1 MSGEPAAL
9 GTPELPTFIR
19 QGTFRRLAKMPTVWI
34 ATVILFTALFFSF
47 FGALLAPF
55 DPNFT
60 DLNMVN
66 MAPFASDFLLG
77 GDRAGRDIFSRL
89 LVATSNTIGG
99 AAIAVSISVAIGAS
113 IGLMAGYYG
122 RVFDALGAWLSNLIQ
137 ALPGI
142 IVLIAVYV
150 VAGPSTV
157 TSMIVV
163 GILIAPVYFRLMRNV
178 VISVRNELY
187 VDAARVSGLSD
198 IRIMSRHIFVVVRA
212 PIIIEMAYIAGI
224 ALVIQATL
232 EFIGLGSPENP
243 TWGGMLQDSF
253 NALYISPFAILW
265 PALSIILTV
274 LAFVFLSN
282 AVRDTLGD
290 PRSSGGKARKA
301 IVSTPDSRAT
311 ADAGS
316 THAFLTVRDLSVA
329 YPLSKNESRT
339 VVNKVNLE
347 VNRGEVLGL
356 VGESGSGKTQTAFAI
371 LGLLP
376 PEAIVDSGRIVLGS
390 TPLLGLTEKKL
401 NALRGSEI
409 AYVPQEPMSNLD
421 PAFTVG
427 QQFGYAMR
435 KKLGLSKAQSRE
447 RALSLLARVNINDPE
462 RVYDYYPHQLSGG
475 MAQRVLIAIAVSCDP
490 ELLIADE
497 PTTALDVTVQA
508 EVLDLL
514 RGLQQER
521 SMALILV
528 THNFGVVADICDR
541 VAVMKDGEIVE
552 TGDTRKIVK
561 HPEHPYT
568 QLLLSSVLDN
578 VPMRA
583 PLEPQAEVRA

>member
-1 MSGEPAAL
+1 M
-9 GTPELPTFIR
+9 
-19 QGTFRRLAKMPTVWI
+19 
-34 ATVILFTALFFSF
+34 
-47 FGALLAPF
+47 
-55 DPNFT
+55 
-60 DLNMVN
+60 
-66 MAPFASDFLLG
+66 
-77 GDRAGRDIFSRL
+77 
-89 LVATSNTIGG
+89 
-99 AAIAVSISVAIGAS
+99 IAVSVAVSIGVT

-122 RVFDALGAWLSNLIQ
+122 RTFDAVGAWLSNLIQ
-137 ALPGI
+137 AVPGM
-142 IVLIAVYV
+142 IVLIAVFV
-150 VAGPSTV
+150 VVGPSTV
-157 TSMIVV
+157 VSMIVV
-163 GILIAPVYFRLMRNV
+163 GILIAPAYFRLVRNV

-224 ALVIQATL
+224 ALVIQAAL
-232 EFIGLGSPENP
+232 EFIGLGSPETP

-265 PALSIILTV
+265 PALSIVLTV

-290 PRSSGGKARKA
+290 PRSSGGTARKA
-301 IVSTPDSRAT
+301 TIRVVDSERSSVIE
-311 ADAGS
+311 DPK
-316 THAFLTVRDLSVA
+316 AFLSVRDLSIA
-329 YPLSKNESRT
+329 YPLSKDSSRT
-339 VVNKVNLE
+339 VVNNVNLE
-347 VNRGEVLGL
+347 VDRGEVLGL

-376 PEAIVDSGRIVLGS
+376 PEAIVASGRIVFDGQS
-390 TPLLGLTEKKL
+390 LLGLSEKKL
-401 NALRGSEI
+401 NQLRGNEI

-427 QQFGYAMR
+427 QQFGFAMR
-435 KKLGLSKAQSRE
+435 KKLGLSKAESRE
-447 RALSLLARVNINDPE
+447 RTLSLLTRVNINEPE

-490 ELLIADE
+490 KLLIADE

-514 RGLQQER
+514 RDLQQER

-541 VAVMKDGEIVE
+541 VAVMKDGEVVE
-552 TGDTRKIVK
+552 TGDVRTIMKR
-561 HPEHPYT
+561 PEHPYT
-568 QLLLSSVLDN
+568 RLLLDSVLDN

-583 PLEPQAEVRA
+583 PLEPLDEARA

>member
-1 MSGEPAAL
+1 MSGEL
-9 GTPELPTFIR
+9 GLVVAPELPTFIR
-19 QGTFRRLAKMPTVWI
+19 QGTLRRLARKPTVWI
-34 ATVILFTALFFSF
+34 SAVILSTVLFFSF
-47 FGALLAPF
+47 FGAILTPF
-55 DPNFT
+55 DPNLT
-60 DLNMVN
+60 KLAMVN
-66 MAPFASDFLLG
+66 IGPFQSEYLLG
-77 GDRAGRDIFSRL
+77 GDRAGRDILSRL
-89 LVATSNTIGG
+89 MFATANTIGG
-99 AAIAVSISVAIGAS
+99 AAIAVSVAVAIGVTV
-113 IGLMAGYYG
+113 GLMAGYYG
-122 RVFDALGAWLSNLIQ
+122 RTFDAIGAWLSNLIQ
-137 ALPGI
+137 AVPGM
-142 IVLIAVYV
+142 IVLIAVFV
-150 VAGPSTV
+150 VVGPSTV

-163 GILIAPVYFRLMRNV
+163 GILIAPAYFRLVRNV

-198 IRIMSRHIFVVVRA
+198 IRIMSRHIFVVIRA

-224 ALVIQATL
+224 ALVIQAAL
-232 EFIGLGSPENP
+232 EFIGLGSPESP

-290 PRSSGGKARKA
+290 PRSSGGTARKA
-301 IVSTPDSRAT
+301 IAHAVTPPGA
-311 ADAGS
+311 AELGEPN
-316 THAFLTVRDLSVA
+316 AFLSVRELSIA
-329 YPLSKNESRT
+329 YPLSKEKSRT
-339 VVNKVNLE
+339 VVRKVGLQ

-376 PEAIVDSGRIVLGS
+376 PEAIVTSGRIVFDGL
-390 TPLLGLTEKKL
+390 PLLELTEKRL
-401 NALRGSEI
+401 NQLRGREI

-427 QQFGYAMR
+427 QQFGFAMR
-435 KKLGLSKAQSRE
+435 KKLGLSRVESRE
-447 RALSLLARVNINDPE
+447 RALSLLARVNIKEPE

-490 ELLIADE
+490 KLLIADE

-514 RGLQQER
+514 RDLQQER

-528 THNFGVVADICDR
+528 THNFGVVADICER

-552 TGDTRKIVK
+552 TGETRAIMKR
-561 HPEHPYT
+561 PEHPYT
-568 QLLLSSVLDN
+568 RLLLDSVLDN

-583 PLEPQAEVRA
+583 PLTSRDGVRA

>member
-1 MSGEPAAL
+1 MSGEL
-9 GTPELPTFIR
+9 GLVTTPDIPTFIR
-19 QGTFRRLAKMPTVWI
+19 QGTLRRLAKMPTVWI
-34 ATVILFTALFFSF
+34 SAVILFTVLFFSF

-55 DPNFT
+55 NPNFT
-60 DLNMVN
+60 QLGLVN
-66 MAPFASDFLLG
+66 IGPFQSEYLLG
-77 GDRAGRDIFSRL
+77 GDRAGRDILSRL
-89 LVATSNTIGG
+89 MFATANTIGG
-99 AAIAVSISVAIGAS
+99 AVIAVSVAITIGVT

-122 RVFDALGAWLSNLIQ
+122 RTFDAIGAWLSNLIQ
-137 ALPGI
+137 AVPGM
-142 IVLIAVYV
+142 IVLIAVFV
-150 VAGPSTV
+150 VVGPSTV
-157 TSMIVV
+157 VSMIVV
-163 GILIAPVYFRLMRNV
+163 GILISPAYFRLVRNV

-224 ALVIQATL
+224 ALVIQAAL
-232 EFIGLGSPENP
+232 EFIGLGSPETP

-265 PALSIILTV
+265 PALSIVLTV

-290 PRSSGGKARKA
+290 PRSSGGTARKA
-301 IVSTPDSRAT
+301 TIRVVDSGISSAIE
-311 ADAGS
+311 
-316 THAFLTVRDLSVA
+316 HPKAFLTVRDLSIA
-329 YPLSKNESRT
+329 YPLSKDSSRT
-339 VVNKVNLE
+339 VVNNVNLD

-376 PEAIVDSGRIVLGS
+376 PEAIVTSGRIVFDGR
-390 TPLLGLTEKKL
+390 PLLGLSEKKL
-401 NALRGSEI
+401 NQLRGNEI

-427 QQFGYAMR
+427 QQFGFAMR
-435 KKLGLSKAQSRE
+435 KRLGLSKAESRD
-447 RALSLLARVNINDPE
+447 RALSLLTRVNINEPE

-490 ELLIADE
+490 KLLIADE

-514 RGLQQER
+514 RDLQRER

-541 VAVMKDGEIVE
+541 VAVMKDGEVVE
-552 TGDTRKIVK
+552 TGDVRTIMKL
-561 HPEHPYT
+561 PEHPYT
-568 QLLLSSVLDN
+568 QLLLDSVLDN
-578 VPMRA
+578 VPMRT
-583 PLEPQAEVRA
+583 PLEPLDEVKA

>member
-1 MSGEPAAL
+1 MSGEL
-9 GTPELPTFIR
+9 GLATTPDIPTFIR
-19 QGTFRRLAKMPTVWI
+19 QGALRRLVKMPTVWVAAI
-34 ATVILFTALFFSF
+34 ILTTVVFYSF
-47 FGALLAPF
+47 FGAILAPF
-55 DPNFT
+55 NPNVT
-60 DLNMVN
+60 KLDLVN
-66 MAPFASDFLLG
+66 IAPFQSEYLLG
-77 GDRAGRDIFSRL
+77 GDRAGRDILSRL
-89 LVATSNTIGG
+89 MFATANTIGG
-99 AAIAVSISVAIGAS
+99 ALIAVSVAVAIGVT

-122 RVFDALGAWLSNLIQ
+122 RTFDAVGAWLSNLIQ
-137 ALPGI
+137 AVPGM
-142 IVLIAVYV
+142 IVLIAVFV
-150 VAGPSTV
+150 VVGPSTV
-157 TSMIVV
+157 VSMIVV
-163 GILIAPVYFRLMRNV
+163 GILIAPAYFRLVRNV

-187 VDAARVSGLSD
+187 VDAAKVSGLSD

-224 ALVIQATL
+224 ALVIQAAL
-232 EFIGLGSPENP
+232 EFIGLGSPETP

-253 NALYISPFAILW
+253 NALYISPLAILW
-265 PALSIILTV
+265 PSLSIVLTV

-290 PRSSGGKARKA
+290 PRSSGGAARKA
-301 IVSTPDSRAT
+301 TITSAVSK
-311 ADAGS
+311 GS
-316 THAFLTVRDLSVA
+316 SAIGDTTAFLAVRDLSIA
-329 YPLSKNESRT
+329 YPLSKDSSRT
-339 VVNKVNLE
+339 VVNKVSLE

-376 PEAIVDSGRIVLGS
+376 PEAIVASGRIVFDGQ
-390 TPLLGLTEKKL
+390 PLLGLAEKKL
-401 NALRGSEI
+401 NQLRGSEI

-427 QQFGYAMR
+427 QQFGFAMR
-435 KKLGLSKAQSRE
+435 KKLGLSRAESRV
-447 RALSLLARVNINDPE
+447 RALALLARVNINEPE
-462 RVYDYYPHQLSGG
+462 RVFDYYPHQLSGG

-490 ELLIADE
+490 KLLIADE

-514 RGLQQER
+514 RDLQQER

-552 TGDTRKIVK
+552 TGDTRTIMKK
-561 HPEHPYT
+561 PEHPYT
-568 QLLLSSVLDN
+568 RLLLDSVLDN

-583 PLEPQAEVRA
+583 PLDPAEEVSV